1 MRLGVTIWHRKLNLK
16 KQKPLSEIAP
26 QTLDDLHRQLR
37 LLRWLAWSGQIC
49 AVCLAAFVFDFTLP
63 LLPISILL
71 GAYAIAALAL
81 QRIDV
86 STPEPLALAA
96 ELVLD
101 MSALAALLFFSG
113 GVSNPF
119 ASLLLLP
126 LALAASS
133 LAPAVL
139 FGLALFAVA
148 LFGALLEFNV
158 PLVRPGASPD
168 ALFALH
174 RFGMWLSFV
183 IAALLLLFFLS
194 SAAARLRLAAADN
207 ARLRHRLLRDE
218 TIHAVA
224 LHAAHTAHALNS
236 PLMTLSTGLG
246 EITASAQ
253 AGMLDAAETIK
264 DVQLLQSQ
272 LGRCIEHVR
281 ALAGA
286 AAAAGNAPQ
295 AVDLQELL
303 ATLRSDAA
311 LLAPL
316 QQLEILP
323 NASIGTRNLRILD
336 DGTLRWVLWG
346 LVQNGWQASA
356 LQPVSIHTEC
366 LTGMVQIDVR
376 DLGSSLGTEDT
387 SSKSSGLGIGLTLSH
402 ASLERLGG
410 SLTLIRHAH
419 GTTARVQLPL
429 QL

>member
-1 MRLGVTIWHRKLNLK
+1 MPIGI
-16 KQKPLSEIAP
+16 
-26 QTLDDLHRQLR
+26 
-37 LLRWLAWSGQIC
+37 LLCTYA
-49 AVCLAAFVFDFTLP
+49 LAA
-63 LLPISILL
+63 L
-71 GAYAIAALAL
+71 GL
-81 QRIDV
+81 QRINV

-96 ELVLD
+96 ELILD
-101 MSALAALLFFSG
+101 MVALAALLFFSG

-126 LALAASS
+126 LALAAGS

-158 PLVRPGASPD
+158 PLVRPGFSPD

-272 LGRCIEHVR
+272 LSRCIEHVR

-323 NASIGTRNLRILD
+323 SGSSARSMRILD

-356 LQPVSIHTEC
+356 LQPVCIHTEKMAD
-366 LTGMVQIDVR
+366 MVQIDIR
-376 DLGSSLGTEDT
+376 DSGSSTSEDKT
-387 SSKSSGLGIGLTLSH
+387 HSKSVGLGIGLTLSH

-410 SLTLIRHAH
+410 SLTLIRQAH
-419 GTTARVQLPL
+419 GMTARVQLPL
-429 QL
+429 QQ

>member
-1 MRLGVTIWHRKLNLK
+1 MT
-16 KQKPLSEIAP
+16 EIAP
-26 QTLDDLHRQLR
+26 QTLIDLHRQLQ
-37 LLRWLAWSGQIC
+37 LLRWLALLGQLT
-49 AVCLAAFVFDFTLP
+49 AVCLALSVFGFLLP
-63 LLPISILL
+63 PLPISVLL
-71 GAYAIAALAL
+71 GTYALAALGL
-81 QRIDV
+81 QRMN
-86 STPEPLALAA
+86 SAMPEPLALTA
-96 ELVLD
+96 ELILD
-101 MSALAALLFFSG
+101 MTALAALLFFSG

-126 LALAASS
+126 LALAASALAPKVLLS
-133 LAPAVL
+133 LAL
-139 FGLALFAVA
+139 YAVA

-158 PLVRPGASPD
+158 PLVRVGASPD

-194 SAAARLRLAAADN
+194 CAATQLRFAAADN

-224 LHAAHTAHALNS
+224 LQAAHTAHALNS

-246 EITASAQ
+246 EIAASAQ
-253 AGMLDAAETIK
+253 TGVLDVTELTL

-295 AVDLQELL
+295 VIALQELL
-303 ATLRSDAA
+303 STLRSDAA

-316 QQLEILP
+316 LHLEILP
-323 NASIGTRNLRILD
+323 SGKIDPSQIKILD
-336 DGTLRWVLWG
+336 DGSLRWVLWG

-356 LQPVSIHTEC
+356 LQAVCIHTEC
-366 LTGMVQIDVR
+366 REGVVQIDIH
-376 DLGSSLGTEDT
+376 DAGSSSGEINGE
-387 SSKSSGLGIGLTLSH
+387 SKIGGLGIGLTLSH

-410 SLTLIRHAH
+410 SLMLIRQVH
-419 GTTARVQLPL
+419 GTTARVQLPI
-429 QL
+429 QI